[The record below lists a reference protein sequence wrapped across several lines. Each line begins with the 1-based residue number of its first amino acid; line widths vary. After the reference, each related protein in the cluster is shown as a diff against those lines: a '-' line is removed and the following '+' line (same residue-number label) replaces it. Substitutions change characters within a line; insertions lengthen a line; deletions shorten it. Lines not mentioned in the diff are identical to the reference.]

1 MADNTI
7 VLMQVPEIE
16 GSSTLVGTD
25 PGKEGSHE
33 GWLPIESC
41 TFALSRDAGAVDSLS
56 EDEAEGEK
64 PVHSI
69 APVVIKRRADSSTA
83 PLLQWLAN
91 KEAPLKET
99 VLIDYCTRS
108 GRFYLRYELTDVEI
122 VSSSIGFTAPDALT
136 ETITLTYGHITVV
149 HRPIDI
155 EGEVDAAGEDK
166 AEYEIPRAQGGGAG

>member
-1 MADNTI
+1 MADNAI

-25 PGKEGSHE
+25 PGQDGSHE

-41 TFALSRDAGAVDSLS
+41 AFALSRDAGAVDSLS
-56 EDEAEGEK
+56 EDEAEGAK

-69 APVVIKRRADSSTA
+69 APLVIKRRADSSTA

-91 KEAPLKET
+91 KEAPLKES

-108 GRFYLRYELTDVEI
+108 GRFYLRYELRDVEI

-136 ETITLTYGHITVV
+136 ETITLTFGYITIVK
-149 HRPIDI
+149 RPIDI
-155 EGEVDAAGEDK
+155 DGEVDVTGEST
-166 AEYEIPRAQGGGAG
+166 AEYEIPRPQGGGAA